1 MIRLYSFGS
10 SFGVMDPS
18 PFVVKVDAFLK
29 MAELPYEVKSG
40 AHYLKKSP
48 KGKLPF
54 ISIQQQA
61 EEIVVADSQHII
73 EHLTQNYS
81 VTLDDFLTKEQRA
94 QSYLLTKS
102 LDENLYWCLVYSRW
116 VLAETWPLANKAF
129 FGRMPLPLRWFI
141 PSLVRKSVIKKLH
154 AHGMGRHSQAEIL
167 TIADKSFNA
176 LSVLLAEQNYFYGA
190 QPSSFDAVAYSIL
203 CQFISA
209 NCENVFNS
217 KARSYPNLVR
227 YCQRIEQ
234 EFY

>member
-1 MIRLYSFGS
+1 MISLHSFGS

-29 MAELPYEVKSG
+29 MAKLPYEVVSG
-40 AHYLKKSP
+40 AHNLKKAP

-54 ISIQQQA
+54 ISIKQQA

-81 VTLDDFLTKEQRA
+81 VTLDDFLTAEQRA
-94 QSYLLTKS
+94 QTYLLTKS

-116 VLAETWPLANKAF
+116 VLVETWPLANKAF
-129 FGRMPLPLRWFI
+129 FGRMPLPLRWFV
-141 PSLVRKSVIKKLH
+141 PSLVRKSVIKNLH

-167 TIADKSFNA
+167 TIADNSFNA
-176 LSVLLAEQNYFYGA
+176 LAVLLGEQDYFYGA

-203 CQFISA
+203 CQFISV
-209 NCENVFNS
+209 NCDNDFNT